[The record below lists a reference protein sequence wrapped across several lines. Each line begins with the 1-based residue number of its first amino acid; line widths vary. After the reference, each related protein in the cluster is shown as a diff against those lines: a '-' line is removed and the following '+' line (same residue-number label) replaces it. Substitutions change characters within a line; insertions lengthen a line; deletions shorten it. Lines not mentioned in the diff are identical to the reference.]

1 MYYFSRCDGEVIKS
15 GQKKQKKNINLN
27 LQKVA
32 FNTKAFFMLLSFP
45 SSTVLLVL
53 EFKKMN
59 DTFSKHVST
68 VLLPSLVL
76 NNTKLNLSV

>member
-1 MYYFSRCDGEVIKS
+1 
-15 GQKKQKKNINLN
+15 
-27 LQKVA
+27 
-32 FNTKAFFMLLSFP
+32 MLLSFP

>member
-1 MYYFSRCDGEVIKS
+1 MVKS
-15 GQKKQKKNINLN
+15 LNPVKKGKKKNINLN

-45 SSTVLLVL
+45 SLTVLLVL

-59 DTFSKHVST
+59 DTFWKHVST
-68 VLLPSLVL
+68 VLLSSLVL